1 MKNNDQDDLILFED
15 DKLRFVICQYDKSHI
30 FFIRVKSNP
39 LSSAWKT
46 FDTEL
51 EAIRYAENHIL
62 NYQNK
67 EAA

>member
-1 MKNNDQDDLILFED
+1 MNNEDKDALILFED
-15 DKLRFVICQYDKSHI
+15 EKFRFLICQYDKSYV
-30 FFIRVKSNP
+30 FFIRVLSNP

-46 FDTEL
+46 FNTEL

>member
-1 MKNNDQDDLILFED
+1 MNNDDKDALILFED
-15 DKLRFVICQYDKSHI
+15 ERFRFVICQYDKSHI

-39 LSSAWKT
+39 LASAWKV
-46 FDTEL
+46 FETEL

-62 NYQNK
+62 TYQK